1 MIGKGR
7 GSLSDKG
14 IPSLFEAIRGPSRTI
29 RPPTEQGGTF
39 HAQPPADQG
48 GTFYAKPVSVKQ
60 EENVRPKATYIPSF
74 PSQPLHRGTSQQDT
88 YTNQPNNPNPH
99 LQPSHFISQSQPT
112 FHSTPHPHPMNHPV
126 VSHPNLTHAQ
136 PPQFPTPIVQNPVVQ
151 PQQSSVVQPQQS
163 SVGQP
168 QQTFHYPGSDQT
180 VTYPSVPDPFSN
192 SIVNNSLLASSM
204 RVPQLPPFSGEN
216 QKGDVS
222 FELWKYEL
230 LCCISDAIYPNALI
244 LQAVRRSLRGRAR
257 ETLLTVDS
265 TATPSDILSKLDD
278 IYGIVSSRQNL
289 LQQFYLETQQADESV
304 ADYSIRIE
312 NLLRRAT
319 VSTQLHVS
327 VRHEMLCSKLWNG
340 LRDPLLKNSSRY
352 KFDVTKDFNVLR
364 REIRQIEQDLLT
376 SRHTAEDTKQLQ
388 HNVLQNTYSC
398 STDKKIDNLVEQVKT
413 LKQKLYSIE
422 KKCED
427 ASKTGKDTTSSDSS
441 ASSSSFQHDNS
452 SRGRGKPFYHRRGGG
467 RGRGGSGRGS
477 NQKRN
482 DFQSDK
488 KKGDK
493 KDDTYSNPKSNKEN

>member
-1 MIGKGR
+1 MK
-7 GSLSDKG
+7 
-14 IPSLFEAIRGPSRTI
+14 IRKVM
-29 RPPTEQGGTF
+29 F
-39 HAQPPADQG
+39 
-48 GTFYAKPVSVKQ
+48 
-60 EENVRPKATYIPSF
+60 
-74 PSQPLHRGTSQQDT
+74 
-88 YTNQPNNPNPH
+88 
-99 LQPSHFISQSQPT
+99 
-112 FHSTPHPHPMNHPV
+112 
-126 VSHPNLTHAQ
+126 
-136 PPQFPTPIVQNPVVQ
+136 
-151 PQQSSVVQPQQS
+151 
-163 SVGQP
+163 
-168 QQTFHYPGSDQT
+168 
-180 VTYPSVPDPFSN
+180 
-192 SIVNNSLLASSM
+192 LL
-204 RVPQLPPFSGEN
+204 
-216 QKGDVS
+216 
-222 FELWKYEL
+222 KYEL

-289 LQQFYLETQQADESV
+289 LQQFYVETQQADEYV

-312 NLLRRAT
+312 NLLRGAT
-319 VSTQLHVS
+319 VSTQQHES

-364 REIRQIEQDLLT
+364 REIRQIEQDLIT

-388 HNVLQNTYSC
+388 HYVLQNTYSC

-413 LKQKLYSIE
+413 LKQKLYSTE

-452 SRGRGKPFYHRRGGG
+452 SRGRGKLFYQWRGGDRGRRGS
-467 RGRGGSGRGS
+467 RRGS
-477 NQKRN
+477 DPKRS
-482 DFQSDK
+482 DFQFGK

-493 KDDTYSNPKSNKEN
+493 KDDTSSNPKSDKEN